1 MIKIKQVIA
10 RWRHKLALT
19 PEQADQLA
27 AIKFPCC

>member
-1 MIKIKQVIA
+1 MTRIQQLAA
-10 RWRHKLALT
+10 RLRRHLALT

>member
-1 MIKIKQVIA
+1 MRTIRATILRLRRK
-10 RWRHKLALT
+10 WALT